1 MVARMHASTDSTI
14 LTLSPHAT
22 AANGELSDNDHG
34 IQRELTRMVQ
44 LLDFSR
50 SAVGLPLSEPLPP
63 LVAQAVQTVC
73 QSSVGVFWQTRQL
86 ATDTS
91 PVFAAVG
98 QPDASE
104 WLTQLGITLL
114 ADARRKGRQTAW
126 VLSDTEL
133 AAISPACQLAGAV
146 AFPCSD
152 SSGQVVAV
160 LLAGHT
166 HTVSDVD
173 TTHPHDIC
181 RTLSLLGQHVTAV
194 LENRTERQVLARGVL
209 HARAAE
215 ERQSLVLRGS
225 GIGWW
230 NIQLQDLHA
239 QFSDTWWTM
248 LGREPHAAP
257 FDPGAWGTLVHPED
271 LERVTAV
278 LTRAL
283 RGTDSQCESHFRVQH
298 SAGHYLYV
306 LARASIVRD
315 ARGNPI
321 RFAGTLV
328 DLTDCKKAEDQMRKL
343 AFFDPLTNLP
353 NRRMMLD
360 RLHSS
365 LKQSSRTNR
374 HGALMVLDLD
384 RFKQL
389 NDTRG
394 HDVGDVLLKQ
404 VGDRLTASVRECD
417 TVARLGGDEYVV
429 ILAHLDTDAGK
440 AANDAIAFGSKLLQ
454 ILGVPYYLEGPDL
467 PFSMGTMHRHRTV
480 QWQGSNRYVAATGRC
495 GAVPRERRRPPYCA
509 HV

>member
-14 LTLSPHAT
+14 LTLSPDTTAT
-22 AANGELSDNDHG
+22 NGENSLNNHSN
-34 IQRELTRMVQ
+34 QRELARMSQ

-50 SAVGLPLSEPLPP
+50 RAFGLPLTEQLPP
-63 LVAQAVQTVC
+63 LVAQAVRSVC
-73 QSSVGVFWQTRQL
+73 QSEAGAFWQTRQL

-91 PVFAAVG
+91 PAFAAVG
-98 QPDASE
+98 QADSSE

-114 ADARRKGRQTAW
+114 ADARRKERQTAW
-126 VLSDTEL
+126 ELSGTEL
-133 AAISPACQLAGAV
+133 ADISPACQLAGAV
-146 AFPCSD
+146 AFPCCD
-152 SSGQVVAV
+152 GSGQVVAL

-166 HTVSDVD
+166 HTVCDVD
-173 TTHPHDIC
+173 AAHPHDMC
-181 RTLSLLGQHVTAV
+181 STLSLLGQHVTAV
-194 LENRTERQVLARGVL
+194 LENRKERQVLAREAL

-248 LGREPHAAP
+248 LGREPHATT
-257 FDPGAWGTLVHPED
+257 FDPGAWGKLVHPED

-283 RGTDSQCESHFRVQH
+283 RGTDRQCESEFRVQH

-315 ARGNPI
+315 VRGNPT

-365 LKQSSRTNR
+365 LKQSSRTHR

-384 RFKQL
+384 RFKHL

-404 VGDRLTASVRECD
+404 VGKGFST
-417 TVARLGGDEYVV
+417 TLG
-429 ILAHLDTDAGK
+429 K
-440 AANDAIAFGSKLLQ
+440 Q
-454 ILGVPYYLEGPDL
+454 I
-467 PFSMGTMHRHRTV
+467 
-480 QWQGSNRYVAATGRC
+480 
-495 GAVPRERRRPPYCA
+495 
-509 HV
+509 